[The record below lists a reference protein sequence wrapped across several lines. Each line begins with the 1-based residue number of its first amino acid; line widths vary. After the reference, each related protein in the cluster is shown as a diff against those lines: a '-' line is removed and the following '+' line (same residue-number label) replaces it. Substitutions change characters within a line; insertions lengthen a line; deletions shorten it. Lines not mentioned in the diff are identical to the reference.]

1 MVIEPAR
8 LISEAGCFF
17 CFLIF
22 LAELAYIV
30 IICYLAEKS
39 ITYEKISLII
49 IGIVA
54 LISAAVFL
62 KVFSFRATSHDS
74 LFEANVEA
82 LTQQEEGGGDLG
94 WAGCS
99 TNYTGDFCQ
108 TYEVGGVTFYLN
120 YFNPLK
126 DILI

>member
-1 MVIEPAR
+1 M
-8 LISEAGCFF
+8 
-17 CFLIF
+17 
-22 LAELAYIV
+22 
-30 IICYLAEKS
+30 K
-39 ITYEKISLII
+39 KISLII

-62 KVFSFRATSHDS
+62 KVFSFRVTSHDS

>member
-1 MVIEPAR
+1 MAV
-8 LISEAGCFF
+8 
-17 CFLIF
+17 
-22 LAELAYIV
+22 
-30 IICYLAEKS
+30 
-39 ITYEKISLII
+39 
-49 IGIVA
+49 
-54 LISAAVFL
+54 AVFL
-62 KVFSFRATSHDS
+62 KVLSFRAASHDS

-99 TNYTGDFCQ
+99 TEYTGEFCQ

-120 YFNPLK
+120 YFNPQK

>member
-1 MVIEPAR
+1 M
-8 LISEAGCFF
+8 
-17 CFLIF
+17 
-22 LAELAYIV
+22 
-30 IICYLAEKS
+30 K
-39 ITYEKISLII
+39 KISLII

-99 TNYTGDFCQ
+99 TEYTGKYCETFV
-108 TYEVGGVTFYLN
+108 VGGQKFQLN
-120 YFNPLK
+120 YFNPDS